1 MVVRLDLERDRS
13 AVAEVEDSRVLA
25 RPLEDALAGRRQPP
39 EERGGVLVAAVLRPE
54 EREDRELEVI
64 RVAPQQL
71 PDTLR
76 LPVGQTEGTVKRG
89 LGGDLRQ
96 VIQCNPGCGGISP
109 DPPSLR
115 FTREMRRPI
124 VILSVLALIWGAS
137 FMLIKIADRELTPAT
152 LILGRLASAAL
163 LLAVI
168 AMVRLGARATL
179 VEVRR
184 RWQWLIV
191 IGLVNTAL
199 PFWLLSWGEK
209 RLDSGLA
216 SIIQGAVPIFNALLA
231 FAFFREERV
240 VGLRLVGL
248 LIGFVGVALLVGA
261 QPQGKLLA
269 ALAVVAMALC
279 YAIGTLIA
287 GRYLRGTPP
296 LVVALASTVVSTIA
310 VLPAGVIQAPVGM
323 WHGETIASILV
334 LGFVGT
340 AIAYL
345 LFFELIQRAGA
356 NYATLVTYLV
366 PPIALAYGAIFLG
379 ESFGLTAFAA
389 LALILVGVALATG
402 SVRLA
407 SFRTARAET
416 GEVREAA

>member
-1 MVVRLDLERDRS
+1 M
-13 AVAEVEDSRVLA
+13 
-25 RPLEDALAGRRQPP
+25 
-39 EERGGVLVAAVLRPE
+39 
-54 EREDRELEVI
+54 
-64 RVAPQQL
+64 
-71 PDTLR
+71 
-76 LPVGQTEGTVKRG
+76 KRG

-96 VIQCNPGCGGISP
+96 VIQCNPACGGISRHP
-109 DPPSLR
+109 SSLR
-115 FTREMRRPI
+115 FTRQMRRPI
-124 VILSVLALIWGAS
+124 VILTVLALIWGAS

-168 AMVRLGARATL
+168 AMVRLGARATFA
-179 VEVRR
+179 EMRR

-191 IGLVNTAL
+191 IGLVNTAV
-199 PFWLLSWGEK
+199 PFWLLSWGET

-248 LIGFVGVALLVGA
+248 FIGFVGVALLVGA

-296 LVVALASTVVSTIA
+296 LVVALASTVVSTVA
-310 VLPAGVIQAPVGM
+310 VLPVGVIQAPVGM
-323 WHGETIASILV
+323 WHGETIAAILV

-389 LALILVGVALATG
+389 LALILVGVAFATG

-407 SFRTARAET
+407 SFRTARADT

>member
-1 MVVRLDLERDRS
+1 
-13 AVAEVEDSRVLA
+13 
-25 RPLEDALAGRRQPP
+25 
-39 EERGGVLVAAVLRPE
+39 
-54 EREDRELEVI
+54 
-64 RVAPQQL
+64 
-71 PDTLR
+71 
-76 LPVGQTEGTVKRG
+76 
-89 LGGDLRQ
+89 
-96 VIQCNPGCGGISP
+96 
-109 DPPSLR
+109 
-115 FTREMRRPI
+115 MRRPI
-124 VILSVLALIWGAS
+124 VILAVLALIWGAS

-163 LLAVI
+163 VLAVI
-168 AMVRLGARATL
+168 AAVRLGPRATL
-179 VEVRR
+179 AEIRR
-184 RWQWLIV
+184 RWQWLVV

-248 LIGFVGVALLVGA
+248 FIGFVGVALLVGA

-296 LVVALASTVVSTIA
+296 LVVALASTAVSTVA
-310 VLPAGVIQAPVGM
+310 VLPVGVIQAPAGM
-323 WHGETIASILV
+323 WHGETIAAILV
-334 LGFVGT
+334 LGVVGT
-340 AIAYL
+340 ALAYL

-379 ESFGLTAFAA
+379 ESFGATAFAA
-389 LALILVGVALATG
+389 LALILVGVAFATG
-402 SVRLA
+402 SVRLP
-407 SFRTARAET
+407 SFRAARDET

>member
-1 MVVRLDLERDRS
+1 MNGLIPNERF
-13 AVAEVEDSRVLA
+13 
-25 RPLEDALAGRRQPP
+25 ALAG
-39 EERGGVLVAAVLRPE
+39 G
-54 EREDRELEVI
+54 LEM
-64 RVAPQQL
+64 
-71 PDTLR
+71 
-76 LPVGQTEGTVKRG
+76 

-109 DPPSLR
+109 DAPALR
-115 FTREMRRPI
+115 FTRQMRRPI
-124 VILSVLALIWGAS
+124 VILTLLAFIWGAS

-163 LLAVI
+163 LLAAI
-168 AMVRLGARATL
+168 ALVRLGPRQTLAEIRRAWGWL
-179 VEVRR
+179 VV
-184 RWQWLIV
+184 V
-191 IGLVNTAL
+191 GLVNTAV
-199 PFWLLSWGEK
+199 PFWLLSWGET

-240 VGLRLVGL
+240 GGLRLVGL
-248 LIGFVGVALLVGA
+248 FIGFVGVALLVGA

-279 YAIGTLIA
+279 YAIGALIA
-287 GRYLRGTPP
+287 GRHLRTTPP
-296 LVVALASTVVSTIA
+296 LVVALASTAVSTIA
-310 VLPAGVIQAPVGM
+310 VLPVGVIQAPAGM
-323 WHGETIASILV
+323 WHGETIAAILV

-407 SFRTARAET
+407 ALRAARSEARA
-416 GEVREAA
+416 VREAA